1 MTKKASKYTGN
12 SDVKLNVIDYL
23 VYYYYRKSERNG
35 LVSTWRIPDYILSIS
50 FFTFIYFYAAFVI
63 IIMILIPKPTWLAT
77 ILLFLITISI
87 LVPYNIIKKVYLKNQ
102 RINLIV
108 PIIKRKPKE
117 FRKKMMRNVS
127 RYIIFIYSLFPA
139 SIIIGMLCVRLY
151 YLW

>member
-1 MTKKASKYTGN
+1 
-12 SDVKLNVIDYL
+12 
-23 VYYYYRKSERNG
+23 
-35 LVSTWRIPDYILSIS
+35 
-50 FFTFIYFYAAFVI
+50 
-63 IIMILIPKPTWLAT
+63 MILIPKPTWLAT

-117 FRKKMMRNVS
+117 FRKKMMRNVR

-151 YLW
+151 QIW